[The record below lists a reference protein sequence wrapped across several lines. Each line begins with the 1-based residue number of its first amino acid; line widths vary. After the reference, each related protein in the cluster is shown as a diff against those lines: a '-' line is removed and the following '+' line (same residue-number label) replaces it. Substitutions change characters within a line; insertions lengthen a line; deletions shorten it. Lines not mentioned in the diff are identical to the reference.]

1 MRNRAIEKLSAEEA
15 RLAQSLVISRDEAVL
30 ALNKPTGLASQTRDP
45 EDPSVDRL
53 LWAFSKSNGK
63 RPRLVHRLDRET
75 SGVILAGA
83 THPASVAL
91 SKAFEDRQV
100 QKSYL
105 ALVTGRLEEDITCDV
120 PLEKTSDSQGRP
132 FSLATQRA
140 SPAAKSALTR
150 IKPIEVRDAS
160 TLVACTPETGRMHQ
174 IRAHLA
180 FLGFPIIGDRIYGE
194 PGSVDLAWRSML
206 HAKAITVPH
215 PKDGQS
221 WTAEAPIPDDML
233 DCFTAFGHSLDL
245 LSSTGPV

>member
-1 MRNRAIEKLSAEEA
+1 MRNRAIEKLSQDDIS
-15 RLAQSLVISRDEAVL
+15 LAQSLVIARDEAVL

-45 EDPSVDRL
+45 KDQSVDRL
-53 LWAFSKSNGK
+53 LWAFAKSNGK

-75 SGVILAGA
+75 SGVILVGV
-83 THPASVAL
+83 THPAAVAL
-91 SKAFEDRQV
+91 SKAFEDRVV

-105 ALVTGRLEEDITCDV
+105 ALVKGRIDEDIACDV

-132 FSLATQRA
+132 FSRATRRGG
-140 SPAAKSALTR
+140 PAAKCALTR
-150 IKPIEVRDAS
+150 IKPIENRQAS
-160 TLVACTPETGRMHQ
+160 TLVACIPETGRMHQ

-194 PGSVDLAWRSML
+194 PRQDDLARRTML

-221 WTAEAPIPDDML
+221 WTAEAPLPDDML
-233 DCFTAFGHSLDL
+233 DCLTTLGHSLDL